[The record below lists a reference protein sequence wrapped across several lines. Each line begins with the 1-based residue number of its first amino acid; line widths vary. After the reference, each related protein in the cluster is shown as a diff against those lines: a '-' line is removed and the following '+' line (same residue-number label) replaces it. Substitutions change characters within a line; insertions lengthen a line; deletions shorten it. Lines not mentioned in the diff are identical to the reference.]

1 MNDSYSSS
9 PLIPIDVICQ
19 HNADGELIPLRIR
32 IQDDMGEYQTYTIRD
47 YRSLDADPGHPTAD
61 GIILTIYDRVFECHI
76 SVFGVDKRFRLYY
89 NLKST
94 DPVWRINKP
103 HLTA

>member
-19 HNADGELIPLRIR
+19 HNADGKLIPLRIR
-32 IQDDMGEYQTYTIRD
+32 IPDDLGEYQTYTIHN
-47 YRSLDADPGHPTAD
+47 YRSLDVDPGMPTED
-61 GIILTIYDRVFECHI
+61 GISLTVYDLVFECHI
-76 SVFGVDKRFRLYY
+76 CVFGVGRKVRLYY

-94 DPVWRINKP
+94 DPVWRINKTY
-103 HLTA
+103 LTA